1 MKEKVYITGHRVP
14 DTDSV
19 CSALAYAELKNRLG
33 EIEAIPIRIGEL
45 NQETRFVLDYFKV
58 APPRFVE
65 SLQPRLKDV
74 AIDPAYGVDSMNS
87 MFKATEIIQR
97 NHLNNVA
104 VVDQDEKLVGIVSLS
119 NITTTYAN
127 IWDDHIL
134 GRAETPLSNILEV
147 LAAKPLYLPE
157 APRPISGN
165 ISIYAMQD
173 LTETEVG
180 ENDILLVGNRV
191 EAQLDAIDHEVS
203 LLVLT
208 NGTKLTE
215 EVLERAKAHRVSI
228 LSTSLSTYMAARLLP
243 QAVPV
248 GFMMTSENLVAFH
261 LNDYV
266 EDVSKIMANTRY
278 RSYPVLDAQDR
289 VVGSISRY
297 HLINIQK
304 KKLILVDHNERSQS
318 IEDIE
323 DSEILEII
331 DHHRVANVSTSQP
344 IYFRNMPVGCTS
356 TIISQLF
363 FEKGVRPSKAIAGLM
378 CSAIISDTLL
388 FRSPTSTIYDRLELD
403 RLAPIAGIDP
413 QTYAMEMFRAGT
425 DLSNKKPTEILTQDV
440 KFFNIEGVKTRI
452 AQVFT
457 MNLDALDEMKGRL
470 IQRMR
475 EMLDERSDDTYIL
488 AITDIFAE
496 ESCVIAVGEYVD
508 ALAAEYNA
516 PLEANAFMAPGLL
529 SRKKQLIPSVATAF
543 AKAKRSE

>member
-1 MKEKVYITGHRVP
+1 MKDKVYITGHRVP
-14 DTDSV
+14 DTDSI

-74 AIDPAYGVDSMNS
+74 VIDRAYGVDSMNS
-87 MFKATEIIQR
+87 MFKATEIIQS

-104 VVDQDEKLVGIVSLS
+104 VVDADEKLVGIVSLS

-134 GRAETPLSNILEV
+134 GRANTPLSNILEV
-147 LAAKPLYLPE
+147 LAAKPLYLPDE
-157 APRPISGN
+157 PRPISGN

-180 ENDILLVGNRV
+180 ENDILLVGNRI
-191 EAQLDAIDHEVS
+191 EAQRDAIEHDVS

-208 NGTKLTE
+208 NGTRLSD
-215 EVLERAKAHRVSI
+215 EVLELAKAHRVSI
-228 LSTSLSTYMAARLLP
+228 LSTSLTTYMAARLLP

-248 GFMMTSENLVAFH
+248 GFMMTGENLVAFH

-278 RSYPVLDAQDR
+278 RSYPVLDAEDR

-388 FRSPTSTIYDRLELD
+388 FRSPTATIYDRLELN

-413 QTYAMEMFRAGT
+413 ETYAMEMFRAGT

-457 MNLDALDEMKGRL
+457 MNLESLDAMKGRL
-470 IQRMR
+470 IERMR
-475 EMLDERSDDTYIL
+475 EMLAERSDDTYIL

-496 ESCVIAVGEYVD
+496 ESCVIAVGEHAD
-508 ALAAEYNA
+508 ALAAEYHTA
-516 PLEANAFMAPGLL
+516 LEGNAFMAPGLL

-543 AKAKRSE
+543 AKAKRSA

>member
-191 EAQLDAIDHEVS
+191 KAQLDAIDHEVS